1 MRLLKKYVGI
11 KIMYKVASLSKVQR
25 KELFS
30 ETATLMNTTNAIVEK
45 DFWVVWTFKKC
56 S

>member
-1 MRLLKKYVGI
+1 MKKI
-11 KIMYKVASLSKVQR
+11 ANLSKEQR

-45 DFWVVWTFKKC
+45 DF
-56 S
+56 